1 MWFWLLSEYS
11 DYLYCIFIFL
21 SMLYISVNVPIRS
34 VHTFWGLSLFS
45 TTHSWWESSF
55 WAIWQVP
62 PAPPTCHSTSP
73 TGTRWPTSHDCVSVS
88 VYKHFKLHSWLL
100 SSHYYATT
108 ISVFALHGIAD
119 LCCQHLKSMAHQHQS
134 FLASALHILQQ
145 FLSMDEAHSLEGS
158 TIDRC
163 NSTDLGLFPNM
174 VSYKS
179 LPQSNDTGRVWNRVN
194 FESTP
199 PNLGKTPVSS
209 LPQPI
214 LRSWHCWSIPSLLIL
229 VGYDFPHCY
238 THTHSTTLHLH

>member
-1 MWFWLLSEYS
+1 MVLTPFSVFWLLVLHFRIPLDTTHICECTYQI
-11 DYLYCIFIFL
+11 C
-21 SMLYISVNVPIRS
+21 P
-34 VHTFWGLSLFS
+34 HTFWGLSLFP
-45 TTHSWWESSF
+45 TTHSWWEFSF

-88 VYKHFKLHSWLL
+88 VYKHFKLCSWLL

-119 LCCQHLKSMAHQHQS
+119 LCCQHLKSMAHWHQS

-163 NSTDLGLFPNM
+163 NSTDPGLFPNM
-174 VSYKS
+174 VSYES
-179 LPQSNDTGRVWNRVN
+179 LPQ
-194 FESTP
+194 
-199 PNLGKTPVSS
+199 
-209 LPQPI
+209 
-214 LRSWHCWSIPSLLIL
+214 SIPSLLIL

-238 THTHSTTLHLH
+238 THMHSTTLRLC